1 MTASRRN
8 KLLTGFGVYALLL
21 TALSYEL
28 IYSVHAQEISPLQDR
43 VVEEE
48 ADAVESLELDKFHA
62 ALAAIETSQGAY
74 ANSLPEQLYSLAIA
88 LQQNGQ
94 HLEAIDSFKRGTHI
108 TRINQGLF
116 SAEQIPFLNGE
127 IASHMAMG
135 HLSEADERQTYL
147 LKVQRR
153 GLPRGEV
160 RAQALMEQ
168 ARWQQ
173 RAYELDIGGPKFSF
187 EHLQAM
193 WNLYGDAIDEI
204 LLFQEH
210 TSASMLPPLNGLLQ
224 TQYLISTFEFG
235 KADGADK
242 VSIYENRA
250 DSNLSRNYK
259 MGKSI
264 LQSIYAVELHNH
276 GQPSLPTAR
285 TLIMMGDWMVWSGKR
300 DSAYQAYLDAMQE
313 LSKLDDAEKHI
324 ERIFGT
330 PVPLPDIDGLRS
342 LPATVAQAEGGILL
356 QFGVSKSGKV
366 FDMVRLDE
374 AVNESEAEGKATR
387 RLMRRIRATKFRPR
401 FDGVE
406 RVETE
411 KVLWAYE
418 TK

>member
-1 MTASRRN
+1 MTAIRRD
-8 KLLTGFGVYALLL
+8 KFLTGFGVCALLL
-21 TALSYEL
+21 IALTNAL
-28 IYSVHAQEISPLQDR
+28 ICSVQAQEISPMQDR

-48 ADAVESLELDKFHA
+48 AAAVESLELDKFHA
-62 ALAAIETSQGAY
+62 ALAAIEATQGAY
-74 ANSLPEQLYSLAIA
+74 ANSLSEQLYSLAIA

-94 HLEAIDSFKRGTHI
+94 HQEAITTFNRGKHI

-153 GLPRGEV
+153 SLPSGEV

-173 RAYELDIGGPKFSF
+173 TAYELDIGGPDLSF
-187 EHLQAM
+187 AHLQAM
-193 WNLYGDAIDEI
+193 WDLYGDAIDDI
-204 LLFQEH
+204 LLYEEH
-210 TSASMLPPLNGLLQ
+210 TSASMLPPLNGLIK
-224 TQYLISTFEFG
+224 TQYLISTFDFEKG
-235 KADGADK
+235 VITEKSG
-242 VSIYENRA
+242 IYKNRVEGNVA
-250 DSNLSRNYK
+250 RNYK

-264 LQSIYAVELHNH
+264 LQSIYMVELHNH
-276 GQPSLPTAR
+276 GEPSLPTAT
-285 TLIMMGDWMVWSGKR
+285 TLVMMGDWMRWNGKR
-300 DSAYQAYLDAMQE
+300 DSSHQAYLDAMEE

-330 PVPLPDIDGLRS
+330 PVPLPDVDGLRR
-342 LPATVAQAEGGILL
+342 LPSTVAQAEGGTLL
-356 QFGVSKSGKV
+356 QFGVSKTGRV

-374 AVNESEAEGKATR
+374 ATNESKAERKTTR

-401 FDGVE
+401 YDGVE
-406 RVETE
+406 QVETE